1 MDDERTLRLGV
12 VLAGHLIYLSAGA
25 LRIVRGERKHW
36 IEAPGVWVVRWY
48 PPLVWLPLLA
58 AVFLQPWR
66 VPLAPPAPAAGLALA
81 TASALF
87 AAWAMWSLGRSYG
100 IGMDLFE
107 GHRLQTGGAY
117 GLVRHPMYVGILGY
131 HVGASL
137 ALESLFLLAATL
149 LAVLPFTV
157 IRIVAEERVLAVGFG
172 DAFERYR
179 ARTPA
184 LLPRF
189 R

>member
-12 VLAGHLIYLSAGA
+12 VLAGHLMFLSAGA
-25 LRIVRGERKHW
+25 LRIARGERKRR

-58 AVFLQPWR
+58 AVFLQPGR
-66 VPLAPPAPAAGLALA
+66 VPLAPPIPLTGLALA

-87 AAWAMWSLGRSYG
+87 AAWAMWSLGHSYG

-107 GHRLQTGGAY
+107 GHDLRTGGAY
-117 GLVRHPMYVGILGY
+117 GLVRHPMYLGILGY
-131 HVGASL
+131 HLGASL
-137 ALESLFLLAATL
+137 ALESLFLLATTL
-149 LAVLPFTV
+149 LMVLPFTV

-172 DAFERYR
+172 EPYERYR